1 VIISA
6 SLRLL
11 TVPLLVVVAVAPVAA
26 APIVTPK
33 IVPYK
38 TVAGQTLALH
48 VFQPGTNTTSRPA
61 VIFFHGGGWTQGKPD
76 LLFAHCEW
84 LAVQGIVGIA
94 AGYRLLNH
102 GATTLSD
109 CEADA
114 RDAQQYV
121 RGHSSEFGID
131 PQRIVLAGESAGG
144 QLAAAVL
151 LATNALPVQG
161 LALFNPVLDLT
172 TLPWAAKL
180 PGAAAASPFQHIR
193 GDLPPT
199 LIVHGTADEVVP
211 IEQAC
216 QFARSMVAAGNRC
229 ELVAL
234 PGCKHA
240 FFIPGFGRD
249 ATVREGRAELA
260 RFLISLGDLPAP
272 TEISFPPRPRLTD
285 LATVD
290 TNAIRRATALLG
302 APLVVPQQE
311 AQWYFYYACPKDS
324 ARLRPESPT
333 RHVCPSCGAV
343 YTDERTIAAYRVILH
358 DQLNDQCF
366 DLAAAYGLTGDEKFA
381 VPVRVA
387 LLELARL
394 YPTWP
399 RHDRWGR
406 TGAEATVGGRRYAQ
420 QLDEAYNIIKL
431 ARAYDLVANAPCFS
445 AIDRSV
451 IEEKFLGATVREIF
465 QYQSFTNNRH
475 NHQTWYNAA
484 YTTVGVA
491 IGDAALVREGVRGTH
506 GLLWQLDHSVTAE
519 GLWYEGTLAYHF
531 YALMAIQQTL
541 EAARRVGWDLSG
553 NARLRSLWEGPAQ
566 LAYPNGQ
573 MPAIHDSDQA
583 QLAGYTRYFQWAH
596 QYFGG
601 RFQPAPPTRSAAL
614 TDAGLVVLR
623 SGSSNTAVCAMI
635 DYGPHGDEH
644 GHFDKLNLMLYAT
657 GREWLL
663 DPGRLS
669 YSVPEYK
676 TWVKTTAAHN
686 TVTLG
691 GRDQA
696 ATTGRLLW
704 FKEGDGWTACGAE
717 SDQAYSGAVL
727 RRYLLLTEKFLMDV
741 FEVTAE
747 KSTQIDWLA
756 HAVSQRIEPA
766 GSGAI
771 IRLGDVDGYP
781 HLTGAQKLPANG
793 PWEFLADAQRLR
805 VWTVADA
812 GEEVFAATGIGY
824 TLSQA
829 VPCLV
834 RRRQAAATRFVT
846 VYDWSG
852 SGQAFRATTGGV
864 EFSTAAGLWQ
874 VAFTRDSIRV
884 EQEVIK

>member
-1 VIISA
+1 M
-6 SLRLL
+6 
-11 TVPLLVVVAVAPVAA
+11 VA
-26 APIVTPK
+26 PK

-48 VFQPGTNTTSRPA
+48 VFQPVTNTAARAA
-61 VIFFHGGGWTQGKPD
+61 VLFFHGGGWTQGKPD
-76 LLFAHCEW
+76 LLFSHCEW
-84 LAVQGIVGIA
+84 LAGRGVVGITA
-94 AGYRLLNH
+94 SYRLLNH
-102 GATTLSD
+102 GAASLSD
-109 CEADA
+109 CETDA
-114 RDAQQYV
+114 RDALQYV
-121 RGHSSEFGID
+121 RGHAGEFGID

-144 QLAAAVL
+144 QLAAAVM
-151 LATNALPVQG
+151 LATHAPAVQG
-161 LALFNPVLDLT
+161 VALFNPVLDLL

-180 PGAAAASPFQHIR
+180 PGAIAASPLQHVR
-193 GDLPPT
+193 ADLPPT
-199 LIVHGTADEVVP
+199 VIIHGTADEVVP
-211 IEQAC
+211 IEQAY

-234 PGCKHA
+234 PGRKHA
-240 FFIPGFGRD
+240 FFIPGFGHD
-249 ATVREGRAELA
+249 AAIREGRAELA
-260 RFLISLGDLPAP
+260 RFLISLCDLPAP
-272 TEISFPPRPRLTD
+272 TEIIFPSRPRLTD
-285 LATVD
+285 LSTVD
-290 TNAIRRATALLG
+290 TNAIHRATELLS

-311 AQWYFYYACPKDS
+311 AQWIFYYACPKDS
-324 ARLRPESPT
+324 TRLRPESPT
-333 RHVCPSCGAV
+333 RHVCPTCGAV
-343 YTDERTIAAYRVILH
+343 YPDERTSAAYRYLLH
-358 DQLNDQCF
+358 DQLNNQCF
-366 DLAAAYGLTGDEKFA
+366 DLAVAYGLTGDERFA
-381 VPVRVA
+381 VPVRAA

-406 TGAEATVGGRRYAQ
+406 TGADATVGGRRFAQ
-420 QLDEAYNIIKL
+420 QAG
-431 ARAYDLVANAPCFS
+431 AYDLVADARCFS
-445 AIDRSV
+445 AADRSV
-451 IEEKFLGATVREIF
+451 IEEQYLGATAREIL

-491 IGDAALVREGVRGTH
+491 IGDAALVREGIRGAH

-519 GLWYEGTLAYHF
+519 GLWYEGTMAYHF

-541 EAARRVGWDLSG
+541 EAARRVGWDFSG

-573 MPAIHDSDQA
+573 LPAIHDSDTA
-583 QLAGYTRYFQWAH
+583 RLAGYTRYFEWAH
-596 QYFGG
+596 RYFGG
-601 RFQPAPPTRSAAL
+601 VFKPVPPTCSAAL

-623 SGSSNTAVCAMI
+623 SGASNTAVCAMI

-704 FKEGDGWTACGAE
+704 FKEGKGWSACGAE

-727 RRYLLLTEKFLMDV
+727 RRYLLLTEKFLVDV

-747 KSTQIDWLA
+747 KPTQIDWLA

-771 IRLGDVDGYP
+771 LRLGDADGYP
-781 HLTGAQKLPANG
+781 HLTGAQKLPATG
-793 PWEFLADAQRLR
+793 PWEFVADAQRLR

-812 GEEVFAATGIGY
+812 GEELFAATGIGY
-824 TLSQA
+824 TLNQA

-852 SGQAFRATTGGV
+852 TGQSLRATTNGV
-864 EFSTAAGLWQ
+864 EFATASGLCQ
-874 VAFTRDSIRV
+874 VAFTRESIRV